1 MHFFAAIKDKV
12 TRVADGYT
20 STTAQTPGRPVD
32 APSSASHNYFE
43 KKGEINEIRKWG
55 YQNSQGTHGKGVVP
69 Q

>member
-20 STTAQTPGRPVD
+20 SSTSAPPGRPAD

-55 YQNSQGTHGKGVVP
+55 H
-69 Q
+69 